1 MLNYI
6 NFLALFVFRLTEFA
20 FKSIILHFTFLFGT
34 HLCYIC
40 AARTKLLSPD

>member
-20 FKSIILHFTFLFGT
+20 FKSIILHFTIFVW
-34 HLCYIC
+34 Y
-40 AARTKLLSPD
+40 APLLYMRNSD